1 MNAFLSVLG
10 RDLRLA
16 CRDGAGAWMV
26 LGFFAVGV
34 AVFPLGI
41 GPEPQVL
48 ARVAPGVLWAMA
60 LLSAM
65 LSFDALFE
73 DDFRDGS
80 LEPMLTGALAPE
92 TLVLAKALSHWLVTG
107 LPLCLAAPL
116 LGFLLHLP
124 HAAMPVLFVSLLLG
138 TPALSLLGTLGAA
151 LALGARRATVLLAL
165 MVLPLAAPV
174 LIFGAG
180 AVDLAVAGLA
190 PGSPLLILGGMALA
204 LLAVCPVAAAA
215 ALRQAVE

>member
-1 MNAFLSVLG
+1 MNAFLAVLG

-16 CRDGAGAWMV
+16 CRGGAGAWMV

-34 AVFPLGI
+34 AAFPLGI
-41 GPEPQVL
+41 GAEPQLL
-48 ARVAPGVLWAMA
+48 ARIAPGVLWAMA
-60 LLSAM
+60 LLSAL

-80 LEPMLTGALAPE
+80 LEPMLSGGLAAE
-92 TLVLAKALSHWLVTG
+92 TLVLGKALSHWLVTG
-107 LPLCLAAPL
+107 LPLCVAAPF

-124 HAAMPVLFVSLLLG
+124 GAGMPVLFVSLLLG

-180 AVDLAVAGLA
+180 AVDLAVSGLA
-190 PGSPLLILGGMALA
+190 AGSPLLILGGMALVA
-204 LLAVCPVAAAA
+204 LAVCPVAAAA
-215 ALRQAVE
+215 ALRQAME